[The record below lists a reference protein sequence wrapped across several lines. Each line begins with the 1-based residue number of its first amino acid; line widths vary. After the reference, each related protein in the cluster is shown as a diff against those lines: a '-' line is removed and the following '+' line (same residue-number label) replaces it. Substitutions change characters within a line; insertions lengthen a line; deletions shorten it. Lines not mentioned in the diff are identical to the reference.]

1 MNALT
6 TASATSASSSANR
19 ISRAVVS
26 ISASV
31 SRPLL
36 RSLAKIPERRSL
48 SVSNTFEGYLDRAP
62 HGRIASYLVPSL
74 SRPTTGPARPPP
86 HGTPDRS
93 PLRLP
98 AASSPAGFRY
108 APGLDG
114 VRALAVLAVVAY
126 HLGTTG
132 DRGHLLRG
140 GFLGVDVF
148 FVLSGYLITSLL
160 IVEVHRTGRIS
171 IKQFYARRA
180 RRLLPALFALL
191 FAVGLVGIFW
201 LPQQAAKLRG
211 DLLASLGYVTN
222 WWLIAENSSYFGGGD
237 RPRLLTHLWSL
248 AVEEQFY
255 LVWPLVLILFAR
267 ARARRWTMLAVL
279 VSGVAA
285 STALAALL
293 YNPWADPSRVYYG
306 TDTRALA
313 PLLGACLVGVA
324 GHPATWLGWVL
335 GLQPLRWVGERSYA
349 IYLWHWPVCV
359 LTRPGVDIPIT
370 GWLNAALRV
379 AVTLMLAELSYWLV
393 ERPLRRPGFFTGRRF
408 QHVKPRLAARFAA
421 GLRTAVVATVVAVAG
436 TTIGFQLQAAAG
448 RPVDNVPVDAGP
460 DATLGPLDPSAGPG
474 APSAAPSAGPTGPRL
489 AIFGDSQGM
498 TLLRNKPA
506 DLGRYFATSDATIEG
521 CGVVVGRV
529 TSSSGERRD
538 LSVACTGWASR
549 WAASA
554 RRLDPQIALVMLGAW
569 EVFDLDTTTGNL
581 EFASR
586 EWDAYVA
593 KQLQQGI
600 DALRASGATVAL
612 SLLPCYRPVRGSA
625 GFWPERGD
633 DTRTRHVNQLLRA
646 AAAADPAHVHTIEPP
661 AQFCTDP
668 KISVSR
674 NYRWD
679 GVHYYKPGAALYFK
693 VTVPQLLKLLPPKS

>member
-285 STALAALL
+285 STALA
-293 YNPWADPSRVYYG
+293 
-306 TDTRALA
+306 
-313 PLLGACLVGVA
+313 PLLGAALAVWARPWKHRPRIGAVRCAVLDSVGVIGLAGLATIAVLFADTDPRLYRGGMTVIALLAACLVGVA

-393 ERPLRRPGFFTGRRF
+393 RSEEHTSELQSRP
-408 QHVKPRLAARFAA
+408 H
-421 GLRTAVVATVVAVAG
+421 
-436 TTIGFQLQAAAG
+436 
-448 RPVDNVPVDAGP
+448 
-460 DATLGPLDPSAGPG
+460 
-474 APSAAPSAGPTGPRL
+474 
-489 AIFGDSQGM
+489 
-498 TLLRNKPA
+498 
-506 DLGRYFATSDATIEG
+506 
-521 CGVVVGRV
+521 
-529 TSSSGERRD
+529 
-538 LSVACTGWASR
+538 
-549 WAASA
+549 
-554 RRLDPQIALVMLGAW
+554 LV
-569 EVFDLDTTTGNL
+569 
-581 EFASR
+581 
-586 EWDAYVA
+586 
-593 KQLQQGI
+593 
-600 DALRASGATVAL
+600 
-612 SLLPCYRPVRGSA
+612 C
-625 GFWPERGD
+625 
-633 DTRTRHVNQLLRA
+633 
-646 AAAADPAHVHTIEPP
+646 
-661 AQFCTDP
+661 
-668 KISVSR
+668 
-674 NYRWD
+674 
-679 GVHYYKPGAALYFK
+679 
-693 VTVPQLLKLLPPKS
+693 